1 MEVRDMVRLLILDR
15 EKRLLLMKVDDTAL
29 SDPRRPALRPPF
41 WVTLGGGIEPGED
54 VPTAA
59 RRELIEETGLSSAR
73 LGPSVWYGEQPVY
86 WKGRS
91 MLFRE
96 TFLVVWTD
104 ETQLSDAGWSA
115 EERASIKAMH
125 WWPVETLLK
134 TAEVILPPVL
144 PALVQPIAQGQIPHV
159 IMSIDL

>member
-1 MEVRDMVRLLILDR
+1 MEIRDMVRLLILDR
-15 EKRLLLMKVDDTAL
+15 ERRLLLMKVDDATL
-29 SDPRRPALRPPF
+29 SDPRKPMLRPPF

-54 VPTAA
+54 VPAAA
-59 RRELIEETGLSSAR
+59 RRELIEETGLSDAR
-73 LGPSVWYGEQPVY
+73 LGPPVWYGEQPVR

-115 EERASIKAMH
+115 EEHASIKAMH
-125 WWPVETLLK
+125 WWPVEALLR

-144 PALVQPIAQGQIPHV
+144 PALVQPIAQGQIPHA
-159 IMSIDL
+159 IMTIDL

>member
-15 EKRLLLMKVDDTAL
+15 ERRLLLMKVDDATL
-29 SDPRRPALRPPF
+29 SDPRKPTLRPPF

-54 VPTAA
+54 VAA
-59 RRELIEETGLSSAR
+59 ASRRELIEETGLTSAR
-73 LGPSVWYGEQPVY
+73 IGPSVWYGEQPVY
-86 WKGRS
+86 WKDRS

-104 ETQLSDAGWSA
+104 ETHLSNAGWSA
-115 EERASIKAMH
+115 DERASIKAMH
-125 WWPVETLLK
+125 WWPVEELLT

-144 PALVQPIAQGQIPHV
+144 PALVQPIAQGQIPHAIV
-159 IMSIDL
+159 TIDL

>member
-1 MEVRDMVRLLILDR
+1 MEIRDMVRLLLLAPDR
-15 EKRLLLMKVDDTAL
+15 RLLLMKVDDPTL
-29 SDPRRPALRPPF
+29 SDPAKPDLRPPF

-54 VPTAA
+54 ATAA
-59 RRELIEETGLSSAR
+59 AKREIIEETGLCDAR
-73 LGPSVWYGEQPVY
+73 LGPSVWYGEQPVR

-104 ETQLSDAGWSA
+104 ETHLSDAGWSA
-115 EERASIKAMH
+115 DERASIKAMR
-125 WWPVETLLK
+125 WWPVEELLT

-144 PALVQPIAQGQIPHV
+144 PALVQPIAQGQIPRA
-159 IMSIDL
+159 IMTIDL